1 MKTTIRR
8 KDRIRFK
15 LKKISNRKRLSV
27 FKSNHHLYV
36 QIINDEEGITLASAS
51 TLEKTFKDKKF
62 DNRKKMAEEIGKEI
76 AKRSLEKGIKAVS
89 FDKGKYRFHGIIKII
104 AESARTAGLEF

>member
-1 MKTTIRR
+1 MEIDIRR
-8 KDRIRFK
+8 KNRIRFK

-27 FKSNHHLYV
+27 FKSNNHLYV

-62 DNRKKMAEEIGKEI
+62 DNKKINQFGNIYA
-76 AKRSLEKGIKAVS
+76 LV
-89 FDKGKYRFHGIIKII
+89 KY
-104 AESARTAGLEF
+104 

>member
-8 KDRIRFK
+8 KDRFRFK

-51 TLEKTFKDKKF
+51 TLEKTFKEKKF
-62 DNRKKMAEEIGKEI
+62 DNKKQMIEEMGKEI
-76 AKRSLEKGIKAVS
+76 AKRSLKKGIKSVA
-89 FDKGKYRFHGIIKII
+89 FDISIPELIYPFIEPQSKYLPAKI
-104 AESARTAGLEF
+104 